1 MLRPYIFPRA
11 PLCVFHPP
19 AMFSIPDDFCLSPD
33 DRPDNQERLCAC
45 GDQLRQWRVR
55 RVVRQ
60 IPRAREEA
68 QEWPA
73 LRRDMVADRPAQH
86 RIARLER
93 VEHRCAC
100 EWMAADIERDL
111 AADLRQR
118 LQVRRQH
125 DADHGSVCASTDNT
139 AGRSRTMGAQ
149 LSPPSAD
156 PYT

>member
-1 MLRPYIFPRA
+1 MLRPYLTHMRLPWATAR
-11 PLCVFHPP
+11 PLSRD
-19 AMFSIPDDFCLSPD
+19 ARS
-33 DRPDNQERLCAC
+33 DNEKLLCA
-45 GDQLRQWRVR
+45 GGNQLRQWRVR

-60 IPRAREEA
+60 VPRAREEA
-68 QEWPA
+68 QERPA

-86 RIARLER
+86 RIPCLER
-93 VEHRCAC
+93 VEDRRAR

-111 AADLRQR
+111 ASDLRQR
-118 LQVRRQH
+118 LPVRRQH

-149 LSPPSAD
+149 LSPPAAD